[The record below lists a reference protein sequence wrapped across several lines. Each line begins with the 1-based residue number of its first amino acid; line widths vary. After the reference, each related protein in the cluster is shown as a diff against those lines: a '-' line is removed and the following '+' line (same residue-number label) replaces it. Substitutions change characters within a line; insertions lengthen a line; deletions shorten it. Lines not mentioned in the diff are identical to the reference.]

1 MGTEECDIAEIEMRR
16 RTQDVD
22 REKQEG
28 GNIGGALGTDLSTT
42 IITYN
47 GKSGVGPGAHWRSC

>member
-1 MGTEECDIAEIEMRR
+1 MGTEECDIAEIEMWT

-28 GNIGGALGTDLSTT
+28 GNIGVGCSGPRT
-42 IITYN
+42 ITMAY
-47 GKSGVGPGAHWRSC
+47 VEL